1 MKITLYS
8 AYFDPLI
15 SRRLGRR
22 VALNAA
28 KNFSDKRLQDILQSL
43 QVKFDS
49 RSGRYPRIPWKDG
62 VIYDIEAEIH
72 KTTLIK
78 AIERK
83 LL

>member
-8 AYFDPLI
+8 AYFDPSI
-15 SRRLGRR
+15 PRRLGRR
-22 VALNAA
+22 IALNPA
-28 KNFSDKRLQDILQSL
+28 KNFSDKRLQEILQSM
-43 QVKFDS
+43 QVKFDP
-49 RSGRYPRIPWKDG
+49 RPGRYPRIPWKDG
-62 VIYDIEAEIH
+62 MIYDVEAEIH